1 MKMMCIS
8 NTSYLITVGK
18 GPLSRSLKLTVGK
31 VYEATIDQHNNY
43 SLRNDLGAFNI
54 YPKKLFIPLDEWRY
68 EKLKEIGI

>member
-1 MKMMCIS
+1 MCIS
-8 NTSYLITVGK
+8 NTTKLYDVGR
-18 GPLSRSLKLTVGK
+18 GPLSRLLKLTVGK

>member
-1 MKMMCIS
+1 MCIS
-8 NTSYLITVGK
+8 NR

-43 SLRNDLGAFNI
+43 SLSNDLGAFNI
-54 YPKKLFIPLDEWRY
+54 YPKKLFTPLDEWRQ